1 MKKIINIKK
10 KIPSFKSKI
19 EINGDKSISI
29 RCVLLASQAIGK
41 SKIYNLLES
50 EDVIN
55 TLRSIKKLG
64 INYKKINNFYEIQ
77 GFGINGFDTSKS
89 ISLNAG
95 NSGTFARLILGLLI
109 NSEKMIT
116 IKGDKSLSKRDFS
129 RVTEPLKNFG
139 ANIVSKNNMLPVKI
153 VGSKFLRPINFEEK
167 IGSAQCKSSVM
178 LAALKT
184 PGVTK
189 IKAKRSRN
197 HTELLFKTL
206 GIPIKVTSKKVKDTI
221 EIKGISNFNSFNYN
235 VPGDISSSAFFIV
248 LTLLANNSQLII
260 KNVNIN
266 KTRTGVITILNKMN
280 ANILLKNKRNYKGE
294 IIADLFIK
302 SAKNIKPI
310 NCPES
315 LNSSAIDEFLII
327 FLVAAKAKGV
337 SSFKNL
343 GELNQKESPRL
354 DIAVDILRQIG
365 VKVER
370 KFNNI
375 KIFGNPNLNLQGN
388 YLINNFRKD
397 HRIFM
402 MSYIA
407 ALVLGGNWKIYDK
420 DSVNSS
426 FPNFFKI
433 IKQIKSKKN

>member
-109 NSEKMIT
+109 NSEKTIT

-139 ANIVSKNNMLPVKI
+139 VNIVSKNNMLPVKI

-206 GIPIKVTSKKVKDTI
+206 GIPIKVTSKKVNDTI
-221 EIKGISNFNSFNYN
+221 EIKGISNFSGFNYN

-280 ANILLKNKRNYKGE
+280 ANILFKNKRNYKGE

-302 SAKNIKPI
+302 STKNIKSI

>member
-109 NSEKMIT
+109 NSEKTIT

-189 IKAKRSRN
+189 IKAKKSRN

-206 GIPIKVTSKKVKDTI
+206 GIPIKVTSKKVNDTI
-221 EIKGISNFNSFNYN
+221 EVKGISNFNGFNYN
-235 VPGDISSSAFFIV
+235 VPGDISSSSFFIV
-248 LTLLANNSQLII
+248 LTLLANNSQLVI

-266 KTRTGVITILNKMN
+266 KTRAGVITILNKMN
-280 ANILLKNKRNYKGE
+280 ANILFKNKRNYKGE

-302 SAKNIKPI
+302 STKNIKSI
-310 NCPES
+310 NCPEN

-327 FLVAAKAKGV
+327 FLVAVKAKGV

>member
-109 NSEKMIT
+109 NSEKTIT

-189 IKAKRSRN
+189 IKAKKSRN

-206 GIPIKVTSKKVKDTI
+206 GIPIKVTSKKVNDTI
-221 EIKGISNFNSFNYN
+221 EVKGISNFNGFNYN
-235 VPGDISSSAFFIV
+235 VPGDISSSSFFIV
-248 LTLLANNSQLII
+248 LTLLANNSQLVI

-266 KTRTGVITILNKMN
+266 KTRAGVITILNKMN
-280 ANILLKNKRNYKGE
+280 ANILFKNKRNYKGE

-302 SAKNIKPI
+302 STKNIKSI

>member
-77 GFGINGFDTSKS
+77 GFGINGFDTSKT

-139 ANIVSKNNMLPVKI
+139 ASIVSKNNMLPVKI
-153 VGSKFLRPINFEEK
+153 VGSKFLRPINFDEK

-206 GIPIKVTSKKVKDTI
+206 GIPIKVTSKKVHDTI
-221 EIKGISNFNSFNYN
+221 EIKGISNFNGFNYN

-280 ANILLKNKRNYKGE
+280 ANIMFKNKRNYKGE

-302 SAKNIKPI
+302 SAKNIKSI

-407 ALVLGGNWKIYDK
+407 ALVLGGNWKIYDT

>member
-77 GFGINGFDTSKS
+77 GFGINGFDTSKT

-139 ANIVSKNNMLPVKI
+139 ASIVSKNNMLPVKI
-153 VGSKFLRPINFEEK
+153 VGSKFLRPINFDEK

-280 ANILLKNKRNYKGE
+280 ANILFKNKRNYKGE

-302 SAKNIKPI
+302 SAKNIKSI

-407 ALVLGGNWKIYDK
+407 ALVLGGNWKIYDT

>member
-1 MKKIINIKK
+1 MFNQIKI
-10 KIPSFKSKI
+10 SSKI
-19 EINGDKSISI
+19 NPFKKTIEVASDKSLSI
-29 RCVLLASQAIGK
+29 RAVLLASQAIGV
-41 SKIYNLLES
+41 STISNILES
-50 EDVIN
+50 EDVLSAIK
-55 TLRSIKKLG
+55 SIKKLG
-64 INYKKINNFYEIQ
+64 IKCKKIKSEYKIL
-77 GFGINGFDTSKS
+77 GYGLNGFNIKRRTT
-89 ISLNAG
+89 INAG

-206 GIPIKVTSKKVKDTI
+206 GIPIKVTSKKLEDTI
-221 EIKGISNFNSFNYN
+221 KIKGISNFNSFNYN

-266 KTRTGVITILNKMN
+266 KTRTGVLTILNKMN

-302 SAKNIKPI
+302 SAKNIKSI

-397 HRIFM
+397 HRVFM